1 MRALTT
7 VVIAFGF
14 AGMLAQVASAAETEA
29 LSARTDA
36 IKRENAE
43 VDKAYKAAT
52 RGEAAPTKVDPW
64 ATVRPASASDKKP
77 EKKAEKKARQQP

>member
-14 AGMLAQVASAAETEA
+14 AVMLAQAALAEETEA
-29 LSARTDA
+29 LTAHTDA
-36 IKRENAE
+36 QKRENAE

-52 RGEAAPTKVDPW
+52 RGGEAAATKVDPW
-64 ATVRPASASDKKP
+64 ATVRPVASDKKP
-77 EKKAEKKARQQP
+77 EKKKPRQP

>member
-14 AGMLAQVASAAETEA
+14 AVMLAQAALAEETEA
-29 LSARTDA
+29 LTAHTDA
-36 IKRENAE
+36 QKRENAE

-52 RGEAAPTKVDPW
+52 RGGGEAAATKVDPW
-64 ATVRPASASDKKP
+64 ATVRPVASDKKP
-77 EKKAEKKARQQP
+77 EKKKPRQP

>member
-14 AGMLAQVASAAETEA
+14 ATMLAQTALAEESEA
-29 LSARTDA
+29 LAAHTDA
-36 IKRENAE
+36 LKRENAE

-52 RGEAAPTKVDPW
+52 RGGEAAAVKVDPW
-64 ATVRPASASDKKP
+64 ATVRPAAS
-77 EKKAEKKARQQP
+77 EKKAEKKK